1 MSNLLLS
8 PLAVGNLALRNRIVM
23 APMTRSRAQQPGD
36 VPTALN
42 ALYYAQRAGAGLIVS
57 EGTQISHLGQ
67 GYAYTPG
74 IYSEAQLAGW
84 RQVTEAV
91 HAAGGLIAAQL
102 WHVGRMSHR
111 SLQAGGEAPI
121 APSPIQAKAQ
131 VFIADGQGGGSMAP
145 ADAPREMTLE
155 DIRRVR
161 DEFVRA
167 ARNALDAG
175 FDLVE
180 LHGANGYLIDQFL
193 ASASNRRSDAY
204 GGSLENRARFLLEI
218 VDALVAAVGAERVGL
233 RLSPWGTINDMHD
246 DEPEAMTLYLAEALQ
261 RRGIAYLH
269 LAEWE
274 WSGGPAYP
282 QGFRERLRERFRAP
296 LIVCGNYD
304 AERAEAILQAGLIP
318 FPPMHRSRARPRLR
332 SRRSLAVLLPILLLA
347 AAGFTILTT
356 EFVIVGLLPALAA
369 DLQVSVAQAGLLV
382 SLFAFSVAAFG
393 PFLTAALAGVERKRL
408 FVACLL
414 LFAAANAL
422 AAVAGDIWT
431 MAVARFVPALAL
443 PVFWAM
449 ASETAAHLAGP
460 SREGRAVALVFFG
473 IVAATVLGI
482 PIGTLIADAWGWR
495 LAFAALAA
503 LALAKA
509 LLLAAWL
516 PRIPGRPGISLRSQA
531 SVLRQPLVLG
541 HLLLSLLVFTGM
553 FTPYT
558 YLADILQRLAGFS
571 GSLVG
576 WTLMGFGAVGL
587 LGNWLG
593 GRLVDRSPL
602 GATLLFVLLMALG
615 MLALVPTLGNAWL
628 LAATLAT
635 WGVAQAALF
644 IVGQVR
650 VMKSAPRAPAF
661 AASLNI
667 SACNAGIGIG
677 ALAGSR
683 VIDGSGL
690 APLGEVGA
698 LVCLAAMAVA
708 LLLMLAPRQAAT
720 EPSLGGQIPH

>member
-57 EGTQISHLGQ
+57 EGTQISRLGQ

-180 LHGANGYLIDQFL
+180 LHGANGYLINQFL

-282 QGFRERLRERFRAP
+282 QSFRERLRERFRAP

-304 AERAEAILQAGLIP
+304 AERAEAILQAGLADAVAIGRP
-318 FPPMHRSRARPRLR
+318 FIANPDLVERIRLGAPLAEANQARFYGGD
-332 SRRSLAVLLPILLLA
+332 
-347 AAGFTILTT
+347 AAG
-356 EFVIVGLLPALAA
+356 
-369 DLQVSVAQAGLLV
+369 
-382 SLFAFSVAAFG
+382 
-393 PFLTAALAGVERKRL
+393 
-408 FVACLL
+408 
-414 LFAAANAL
+414 
-422 AAVAGDIWT
+422 
-431 MAVARFVPALAL
+431 
-443 PVFWAM
+443 
-449 ASETAAHLAGP
+449 
-460 SREGRAVALVFFG
+460 
-473 IVAATVLGI
+473 
-482 PIGTLIADAWGWR
+482 
-495 LAFAALAA
+495 
-503 LALAKA
+503 
-509 LLLAAWL
+509 
-516 PRIPGRPGISLRSQA
+516 
-531 SVLRQPLVLG
+531 
-541 HLLLSLLVFTGM
+541 
-553 FTPYT
+553 YT
-558 YLADILQRLAGFS
+558 DY
-571 GSLVG
+571 
-576 WTLMGFGAVGL
+576 
-587 LGNWLG
+587 
-593 GRLVDRSPL
+593 
-602 GATLLFVLLMALG
+602 
-615 MLALVPTLGNAWL
+615 PTLGQS
-628 LAATLAT
+628 ATA
-635 WGVAQAALF
+635 
-644 IVGQVR
+644 
-650 VMKSAPRAPAF
+650 
-661 AASLNI
+661 
-667 SACNAGIGIG
+667 
-677 ALAGSR
+677 
-683 VIDGSGL
+683 
-690 APLGEVGA
+690 
-698 LVCLAAMAVA
+698 
-708 LLLMLAPRQAAT
+708 
-720 EPSLGGQIPH
+720 

>member
-57 EGTQISHLGQ
+57 EGTQISRLGQ

-84 RQVTEAV
+84 RQVT
-91 HAAGGLIAAQL
+91 
-102 WHVGRMSHR
+102 
-111 SLQAGGEAPI
+111 EAPI

-304 AERAEAILQAGLIP
+304 AERAEAILQAGLADAVAIGRP
-318 FPPMHRSRARPRLR
+318 FIANPDLVERIRLGAPLAEANQARFYGGD
-332 SRRSLAVLLPILLLA
+332 
-347 AAGFTILTT
+347 AAG
-356 EFVIVGLLPALAA
+356 
-369 DLQVSVAQAGLLV
+369 
-382 SLFAFSVAAFG
+382 
-393 PFLTAALAGVERKRL
+393 
-408 FVACLL
+408 
-414 LFAAANAL
+414 
-422 AAVAGDIWT
+422 
-431 MAVARFVPALAL
+431 
-443 PVFWAM
+443 
-449 ASETAAHLAGP
+449 
-460 SREGRAVALVFFG
+460 
-473 IVAATVLGI
+473 
-482 PIGTLIADAWGWR
+482 
-495 LAFAALAA
+495 
-503 LALAKA
+503 
-509 LLLAAWL
+509 
-516 PRIPGRPGISLRSQA
+516 
-531 SVLRQPLVLG
+531 
-541 HLLLSLLVFTGM
+541 
-553 FTPYT
+553 YT
-558 YLADILQRLAGFS
+558 DY
-571 GSLVG
+571 
-576 WTLMGFGAVGL
+576 
-587 LGNWLG
+587 
-593 GRLVDRSPL
+593 
-602 GATLLFVLLMALG
+602 
-615 MLALVPTLGNAWL
+615 PTLGQS
-628 LAATLAT
+628 ATA
-635 WGVAQAALF
+635 
-644 IVGQVR
+644 
-650 VMKSAPRAPAF
+650 
-661 AASLNI
+661 
-667 SACNAGIGIG
+667 
-677 ALAGSR
+677 
-683 VIDGSGL
+683 
-690 APLGEVGA
+690 
-698 LVCLAAMAVA
+698 
-708 LLLMLAPRQAAT
+708 
-720 EPSLGGQIPH
+720 

>member
-23 APMTRSRAQQPGD
+23 APMTRSRAQQAGD

-57 EGTQISHLGQ
+57 EGTQISRLGQ

-261 RRGIAYLH
+261 RRGIVYLH

-282 QGFRERLRERFRAP
+282 QGFRERLRERLPRAADRLRQLRRRARRSDTPGRTGRRGGDRRPFIANPDLVERIRLGAP
-296 LIVCGNYD
+296 L
-304 AERAEAILQAGLIP
+304 AEANQARFYGGD
-318 FPPMHRSRARPRLR
+318 
-332 SRRSLAVLLPILLLA
+332 
-347 AAGFTILTT
+347 AAG
-356 EFVIVGLLPALAA
+356 
-369 DLQVSVAQAGLLV
+369 
-382 SLFAFSVAAFG
+382 
-393 PFLTAALAGVERKRL
+393 
-408 FVACLL
+408 
-414 LFAAANAL
+414 
-422 AAVAGDIWT
+422 
-431 MAVARFVPALAL
+431 
-443 PVFWAM
+443 
-449 ASETAAHLAGP
+449 
-460 SREGRAVALVFFG
+460 
-473 IVAATVLGI
+473 
-482 PIGTLIADAWGWR
+482 
-495 LAFAALAA
+495 
-503 LALAKA
+503 
-509 LLLAAWL
+509 
-516 PRIPGRPGISLRSQA
+516 
-531 SVLRQPLVLG
+531 
-541 HLLLSLLVFTGM
+541 
-553 FTPYT
+553 YT
-558 YLADILQRLAGFS
+558 DY
-571 GSLVG
+571 
-576 WTLMGFGAVGL
+576 
-587 LGNWLG
+587 
-593 GRLVDRSPL
+593 
-602 GATLLFVLLMALG
+602 
-615 MLALVPTLGNAWL
+615 PTLGQS
-628 LAATLAT
+628 ATA
-635 WGVAQAALF
+635 
-644 IVGQVR
+644 
-650 VMKSAPRAPAF
+650 
-661 AASLNI
+661 
-667 SACNAGIGIG
+667 
-677 ALAGSR
+677 
-683 VIDGSGL
+683 
-690 APLGEVGA
+690 
-698 LVCLAAMAVA
+698 
-708 LLLMLAPRQAAT
+708 
-720 EPSLGGQIPH
+720 